1 MSISSRTSRGIVS
14 KTAVSSEAHK
24 GIVIFFSLAVTLE
37 LYDFRPPERQE
48 AKRSLLVQLRF
59 ITGAKIPKF

>member
-1 MSISSRTSRGIVS
+1 MSISSRTSRGIVN

-24 GIVIFFSLAVTLE
+24 GIVIFFSFAVTLE

-48 AKRSLLVQLRF
+48 AKRSPLVQLRF
-59 ITGAKIPKF
+59 ITGAEISKF